1 MPSTFSP
8 NLRIELIGNGE
19 QAGNWG
25 STTNTNLG
33 TLVEDA
39 ISGYETVSVT
49 SANQAFTYADG
60 ASDQARNA
68 MIELT
73 TTTGAAFA
81 VYAPPSP
88 KLYVIYNASSFTAT
102 IYNSTVAGNT
112 TAAGTGVAVPAG
124 RRLFVMTNGTN
135 FALVTAPASSS
146 NVANTLVERDGS
158 GNFAAGTITASLTGN
173 VTGNVTGNAGTVT
186 NGVYTVGDQTIGG
199 NKTFSGNVNVPAGS
213 NTSTVGRAGS
223 FEIGGGAAGAATMSF
238 HRSGFAINMGLDTDN
253 VFRLGGWSAGANRLQ
268 IDTSGN
274 LTMAGNVTAFS
285 DRRLKDNIVTIKY
298 ALDTVNSMRGVAFTK
313 DGTAGIGVIAQEVQ
327 EVLPQVVQENANG
340 ILSVAYGNIVG
351 VLIEAIK
358 ELDAKVK
365 ALEAK

>member
-25 STTNTNLG
+25 ASTNRNLG

-60 ASDQARNA
+60 AADQARNA

-88 KLYVIYNASSFTAT
+88 KLYVIYNASTHTAT

-124 RRLFVMTNGTN
+124 RRLFVMSDGTD
-135 FALVTAPASSS
+135 FSLVTAPASSS

-158 GNFAAGTITASLTGN
+158 GNFAAGTITANLTGN
-173 VTGNVTGNAGTVT
+173 VTGNVTGNTSGSASSVTGANWVFTQSGTELVAT
-186 NGVYTVGDQTIGG
+186 YNGTRRFKVDA
-199 NKTFSGNVNVPAGS
+199 SGNAVVS
-213 NTSTVGRAGS
+213 
-223 FEIGGGAAGAATMSF
+223 
-238 HRSGFAINMGLDTDN
+238 
-253 VFRLGGWSAGANRLQ
+253 
-268 IDTSGN
+268 
-274 LTMAGNVTAFS
+274 GNVTAFG
-285 DRRLKDNIVTIKY
+285 
-298 ALDTVNSMRGVAFTK
+298 TV
-313 DGTAGIGVIAQEVQ
+313 
-327 EVLPQVVQENANG
+327 
-340 ILSVAYGNIVG
+340 
-351 VLIEAIK
+351 
-358 ELDAKVK
+358 
-365 ALEAK
+365 